1 MGDAV
6 PTRGFDNDGVRALL
20 ALLLV
25 LGQVLALTPMAEAQ
39 ALEERVTATWTPK
52 SIGNRELA
60 GTCGEGAC
68 PIQRG
73 VTYQTSVRF
82 NVDKAVQPLVISTS
96 PGGLDIVATSAATG
110 SDFTPSIPAGGGET
124 INLSITILEATVRN
138 ERRFFLA
145 RVILG
150 GSANVS
156 GSLLISVTVPS
167 ARVAW
172 GRLQDPETGAP
183 APLQTIVGAGQ
194 VFQRTITFT
203 PSLDIQDFG
212 VKANTDRVAITGVTA
227 SGQAGV
233 TQTLNLRFTA
243 PIVNRRTRMDV
254 VITPVTGITP
264 LVSSVRMRVLVLPA
278 EIRWGPPQLRA
289 TLNAEDQRFVE
300 RTLTITSN
308 YDIPGVQFR
317 TQDVGLVPILE
328 PLGTVD
334 LRAGRPQTVRVR
346 MCPGYAPTTY
356 FLGITAYQASKPLN
370 QRLQIKMEVGGDAAN
385 IPVPQAGINDPCANP

>member
-1 MGDAV
+1 
-6 PTRGFDNDGVRALL
+6 
-20 ALLLV
+20 
-25 LGQVLALTPMAEAQ
+25 
-39 ALEERVTATWTPK
+39 
-52 SIGNRELA
+52 
-60 GTCGEGAC
+60 
-68 PIQRG
+68 
-73 VTYQTSVRF
+73 
-82 NVDKAVQPLVISTS
+82 
-96 PGGLDIVATSAATG
+96 
-110 SDFTPSIPAGGGET
+110 
-124 INLSITILEATVRN
+124 
-138 ERRFFLA
+138 
-145 RVILG
+145 VILG

-212 VKANTDRVAITGVTA
+212 VKANTDRVAITGLSA
-227 SGQAGV
+227 SVQAGV

-254 VITPVTGITP
+254 VLTPVTGITP
-264 LVSSVRMRVLVLPA
+264 LVSAVRVRVLVLPA
-278 EIRWGPPQLRA
+278 EIRWGPPQLLA

-334 LRAGRPQTVRVR
+334 LRAGRQQTVRVR

-370 QRLQIKMEVGGDAAN
+370 QRLQIKMKVGGDAAN
-385 IPVPQAGINDPCANP
+385 IPVPQAGINDPCANT